1 MGVIPIK
8 EANETEIITKN
19 GKHMKKKIL
28 SIAILALSLVSFS
41 GMAQTQNNTTETQRT
56 ENVKGNRA
64 DKKDNRER
72 KNPYEGLNLTDAQK
86 AKLQQLDENRKAQR
100 EQMRQQRKDNQSQD
114 KAANMEAR
122 RASKKAYLDEVK
134 AIIGPDQ
141 YVVFLENMYMNGG
154 GDRGGKAMQQ
164 RRGDRQGMAH
174 NKGGKSDRQ
183 KKDKGNRGDRQQNGQ
198 AKS

>member
-1 MGVIPIK
+1 
-8 EANETEIITKN
+8 
-19 GKHMKKKIL
+19 MKKKIL
-28 SIAILALSLVSFS
+28 SIAILAMSLVSFS
-41 GMAQTQNNTTETQRT
+41 CVAKTQDTNTETQRT

-64 DKKDNRER
+64 DKKEQRER

-100 EQMRQQRKDNQSQD
+100 EQMKQQRKNDQTRD
-114 KAANMEAR
+114 KAARMEAR
-122 RASKKAYLDEVK
+122 KASQKAYLDEVK

-141 YVVFLENMYMNGG
+141 YVVFLENLYMNGG

-164 RRGDRQGMAH
+164 RRGDKQGMAH
-174 NKGGKSDRQ
+174 NKSGKNDRQ
-183 KKDKGNRGDRQQNGQ
+183 KKDKGGRGERGDRQQNSQ